1 MDINKIYTG
10 NNLDILKT
18 FEDNSIDSIVTDP
31 PYELKFM
38 NHKWDSTGIQTNVE
52 LWREVL
58 RVLKPGGYMLQFSSQ
73 RTYHRMQSQIEDQG
87 FIIKDM
93 IDWIYSSGMPKGSNI
108 SKQIDKKLNIKQEI
122 VGVNPNSRINTPN
135 KDIYEQGIRGK
146 TQYITKQASE
156 EQKKWEGWNTQLKP
170 QHEPI
175 CMQQKP
181 LSEKTIVDNVLT
193 WNTGQINVGQ
203 NKIPLKQEDNKDLR
217 IINRNMR
224 SQDDGWGYNDANQD
238 KVSVLNPE
246 GRYPQNVIFD
256 EEQSKYLDKKTGNV
270 SYGNKSGG
278 YKYNNNEYKVEG
290 FVKSCKPK
298 QPSNYGDSGGQS
310 RFYNNIDIDP
320 DYDVFYY
327 NGKQISEREKY
338 NNHPTLKPLKLM
350 ELLVKLITPPNGI
363 VLDPFQGSG
372 TTQLQCINNNFNYI
386 LIELNKEYVEI
397 QEKRIE
403 ECKNKSGQQQL
414 F

>member
-1 MDINKIYTG
+1 MDV
-10 NNLDILKT
+10 LRT

-73 RTYHRMQSQIEDQG
+73 RTYHRMQVQIEDQG

-108 SKQIDKKLNIKQEI
+108 SKQIDKKLGITQEI

-146 TQYITKQASE
+146 TQYITEQVSE

-181 LSEKTIVDNVLT
+181 LSEKTIVDNVLK
-193 WNTGQINVGQ
+193 WETGQINVGQ

-224 SQDDGWGYNDANQD
+224 SQDDTNQD

-256 EEQSKYLDKKTGNV
+256 KQQGKYLDKKTGILT
-270 SYGNKSGG
+270 SGKLYQGTIRQNKRRV
-278 YKYNNNEYKVEG
+278 YNSQKSDIVEN
-290 FVKSCKPK
+290 ST
-298 QPSNYGDSGGQS
+298 YGDSGGQS
-310 RFYNNIDIDP
+310 RFYNNIAKYLSIMCL
-320 DYDVFYY
+320 FF
-327 NGKQISEREKY
+327 IST
-338 NNHPTLKPLKLM
+338 N
-350 ELLVKLITPPNGI
+350 PPI
-363 VLDPFQGSG
+363 
-372 TTQLQCINNNFNYI
+372 FN
-386 LIELNKEYVEI
+386 IEV
-397 QEKRIE
+397 
-403 ECKNKSGQQQL
+403 
-414 F
+414 